1 MVKKTKAYLYCLWC
15 LEEGNNYIG
24 RYVKKQAKS
33 WIEIANGNDLEAYV
47 DEDEIELINDLL
59 KLMIHPDLGC
69 TIYEGME
76 DYQWLLVIAT
86 MCTYNREDETR
97 YYETALLEISRK
109 NFKTFISGVI
119 FIIGMLI
126 EPRFSR
132 FFSVAPDFKLS
143 NELKLAVRKIIKS
156 SPDLVSRFKIN
167 RDMILCKLT
176 EIEYVPLAYSN
187 DGMDGKLGNI
197 FLADEIGA
205 MDDYPVEAMRS
216 SQITLDNKLGILI
229 STQYPNDNNVL
240 ITEIDCA
247 KRTLDGL
254 IEDKRYF
261 SLLFEPNIE
270 LLSKDEW
277 KTNDLVIYQSNPV
290 AVSNKKMFKAIVKK
304 RTNAIL
310 YASKREN
317 YLCKHNNILYRGLGV
332 DGYVNSDQIQ
342 ACKRKE
348 WDWNGKDVYVGADG
362 AETWDNSSIAMVA
375 YDEETG
381 EVHSK
386 TWCFV
391 QLDHVEEKSKVEKF
405 DYEKS
410 IENENTI
417 VCGESVLDYEQFEKF
432 VVDLPSK
439 YGVNIVNIGFDIRN
453 LRNSAQKWERD
464 HYLETTEVT
473 QLSSILHP
481 TIKWLKELILNKKY
495 CYSDNPALE
504 NNFVNCRVKEDAN
517 LNKYIHKKIS
527 VKTAGKVDMV
537 FSNLNAMYLLRE
549 ALITGGA
556 FAVQ

>member
-1 MVKKTKAYLYCLWC
+1 M
-15 LEEGNNYIG
+15 EEGNNYIG